1 MREGF
6 GTDSEEEKASETALF
21 PLKGSPADAD
31 IRQIAL
37 RKERNRFGPADEGRE
52 GCVPHMKTEDET
64 YDYGKRKKSR
74 MEIGGGGAEVQE
86 VEDGSGGRNAD
97 AVDEALDE
105 NSRKRIVET
114 ESEGVCWRISKRKGR
129 AGGKPAGFLVSV
141 RKRIGRGGSFL
152 AAEFPVDGDGL
163 YELLYFA
170 CACAGEE
177 IGEEEMEIEDE

>member
-1 MREGF
+1 MITEKGRKAEWKSAEAELKF
-6 GTDSEEEKASETALF
+6 RRSKKNPEVGTLKVKAETGDGLEKILELKLGKESASKF
-21 PLKGSPADAD
+21 
-31 IRQIAL
+31 
-37 RKERNRFGPADEGRE
+37 
-52 GCVPHMKTEDET
+52 
-64 YDYGKRKKSR
+64 
-74 MEIGGGGAEVQE
+74 
-86 VEDGSGGRNAD
+86 AD

-114 ESEGVCWRISKRKGR
+114 ETGDVGWRISKRKGR

>member
-1 MREGF
+1 MITEKGRKAEWKSAEAELKFRRSKTDPEVGTLKVKAETGDGF
-6 GTDSEEEKASETALF
+6 EKILE
-21 PLKGSPADAD
+21 LK
-31 IRQIAL
+31 
-37 RKERNRFGPADEGRE
+37 
-52 GCVPHMKTEDET
+52 
-64 YDYGKRKKSR
+64 
-74 MEIGGGGAEVQE
+74 
-86 VEDGSGGRNAD
+86 
-97 AVDEALDE
+97 LDE
-105 NSRKRIVET
+105 NSRKRIVEA
-114 ESEGVCWRISKRKGR
+114 EFGDVGWRISKRKGR